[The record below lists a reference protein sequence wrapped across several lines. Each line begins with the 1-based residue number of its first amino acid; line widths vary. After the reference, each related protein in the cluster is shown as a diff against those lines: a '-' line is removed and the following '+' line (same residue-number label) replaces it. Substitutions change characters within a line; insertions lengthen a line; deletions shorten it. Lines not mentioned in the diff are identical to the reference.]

1 MRTSLLAAC
10 AAPCLGL
17 VLLGSA
23 HAAPQATSAGPQSQ
37 RPANKFS
44 APYRVLDRVEGAY
57 ADLALMPIRPMLR
70 DASTGQLFVLDAERS
85 ELLAF
90 DAAGTQVGLLRLP
103 WGPVALT
110 SWSASPMGPKALLIV
125 CRGSHSLA
133 VVDAQNLNLLDL
145 IPLSTE
151 PGDILV
157 EPSTNHAFVA
167 GSALDLV
174 QEIDVAAMTV
184 VHDYRIPSKRP
195 TFLALDGNTV
205 LVAPMLSGNNSMAD
219 TGSEALDVGPGRVID
234 LEDTTQALQGLPDH
248 DLFRITP
255 GVGVEAVATD
265 TGAVLFGLGV
275 NPTSGDVWQLGTEA
289 KNKDPLRVGEPAVR
303 GDFIQNRLAIMAL
316 SAGNIVAP
324 SFVNDLDDSDP
335 NTAGVQFSPARSV
348 GQPYALA
355 FDGAGQGYVSGLLSN
370 NITQLD
376 SGGQFVREWN
386 VGSTPRGILV
396 DSAGQTAWV
405 YAWNS
410 RQVEIYDLTPNNPL
424 QTGVLPLG
432 VDPTP
437 ALMAEG
443 RRLFFDGSHS
453 MHLNASCA
461 SCHIE
466 GESDMLVWD
475 LSNLPYDDK
484 GPLATQTMR
493 GIADLGP
500 FHWRGER
507 PELSDFNGAFEG
519 LLGGTPLDL
528 TPGGDFDA
536 FKAYIFSLEQPA
548 NPHQDPSRKVIN
560 RGSFTEFSQ
569 QVAGNAVAGQDHYFD
584 TTVIAGLGSCNV
596 CHPLPTGTSNE
607 VTLDEPNLQI
617 PRRNHFVV
625 ASYNGLWRKEQATLE
640 TVVLAGGVTELR
652 PTLGTGVSAAGLK
665 DSLLDFV
672 RIPLFTA
679 PDKTRRDITAFLTQL
694 DSGLAPAVHAAFM
707 LRGPNAQAQAG
718 PVRSFLMA
726 QARQRNCDLVLMG
739 SVDLGNGPLQ
749 LGWLYN
755 PATGLFHSDS
765 SAVAP
770 QPIGF
775 FIDQAVSGLGS
786 NLALGLPV
794 GLGARYALDTDF
806 DGLGN
811 ADELALGTDPDN
823 PDTDGDGD
831 LDGHEVANGGDPLDP
846 GSQSSDSQ
854 APLVSNVRVVFVTST
869 VAKIQFD
876 TNELSTWSA
885 AWTSG
890 QQAGGASSQ
899 GRERTHTVI
908 LTGLRGNDKTHT
920 VTLDV
925 TDLGGNTTQVVVQDP
940 VVTTPGIPI
949 PSTLF
954 RDASTNI
961 TTDSNGT
968 LAFSVQGKARLK
980 FGPLLPGQQLRVQVF
995 VNGVLTQPLV
1005 TGSISTGSGLTNVQ
1019 ISESGLSVGDL
1030 IEVTVITLRDV
1041 ASGTDA
1047 AWSFPDTAKEFRSFA
1062 LVYTGTGP

>member
-10 AAPCLGL
+10 AAPFLGL
-17 VLLGSA
+17 TLLGTA
-23 HAAPQATSAGPQSQ
+23 HAAPQATSAGAQGQ
-37 RPANKFS
+37 RPTKKFS

-57 ADLALMPIRPMLR
+57 TDLALMPIRPMLR
-70 DASTGQLFVLDAERS
+70 DASTGQVFVLDAERS

-90 DAAGTQVGLLRLP
+90 DAAGTQIGQLRLP
-103 WGPVALT
+103 WGPVALC

-133 VVDAQNLNLLDL
+133 VVDAATLNLLDL

-174 QEIDVAAMTV
+174 QEIDIAAMAV
-184 VHDYRIPSKRP
+184 IKDHKIPSKRP

-219 TGSEALDVGPGRVID
+219 TGSEVLDVGPGRVID
-234 LEDTTQALQGLPDH
+234 LEDNTQALQGLPDH

-255 GVGVEAVATD
+255 GGGVEAVATD

-275 NPTSGDVWQLGTEA
+275 HPTSGDVWQLGTEA
-289 KNKDPLRVGEPAVR
+289 KNKDPMRVGEPAVR

-316 SAGNIVAP
+316 SPGNIVAP
-324 SFVNDLDDSDP
+324 SLVNDLDDADP
-335 NTAGVQFSPARSV
+335 NTIGVQFSAARSV

-355 FDGAGQGYVSGLLSN
+355 FDAAGAGYVTGLLSN

-386 VGSTPRGILV
+386 VGDTPRGILV

-410 RQVEIYDLTPNNPL
+410 RQVEIYDLSPNNPL

-437 ALMAEG
+437 ALIAAG
-443 RRLFFDGSHS
+443 RSLFFDGSHS
-453 MHLNASCA
+453 EHANASCA

-466 GESDMLVWD
+466 TESDMLVWD
-475 LSNLPYDDK
+475 LSNMPYDDK

-507 PELSDFNGAFEG
+507 PELSDFNGAFDG

-536 FKAYIFSLEQPA
+536 FTAYIFALEQPA
-548 NPHQDPSRKVIN
+548 NPHQHSSRKVVN
-560 RGSFTEFSQ
+560 YGSFKEFGQ
-569 QVAGNAVAGQDHYFD
+569 QVLGDAVKGQDHYFD
-584 TTVIAGLGSCNV
+584 TTIIQNLGSCNV

-640 TVVLAGGVTELR
+640 QVTLAGGVTEMR
-652 PTLGTGVSAAGLK
+652 PTLGTGTSASGLK

-672 RIPLFTA
+672 RIPLFSA
-679 PDKTRRDITAFLTQL
+679 PDKVRRDITAFLTQL
-694 DSGLAPAVHAAFM
+694 DSGLAPAVHSAWM
-707 LRGPNAQAQAG
+707 LSGPNAQADAL
-718 PVRSFLMA
+718 PVSSFLIP
-726 QARQRNCDLVLMG
+726 QARLRNCDVVLMG
-739 SVDLGNGPLQ
+739 TVDLGTGPRQ

-755 PATGLFHSDS
+755 PVTGLFHSDS
-765 SAVAP
+765 SAVVP
-770 QPIGF
+770 QPISF
-775 FIDQAVSGLGS
+775 FVDQAVSGLGT

-794 GLGARYALDTDF
+794 GMGARYALDTDF

-811 ADELALGTDPDN
+811 ADELSLGTDPDN
-823 PDTDGDGD
+823 ADTDGDGD

-846 GSQSSDSQ
+846 GNQSSDSQ
-854 APLVSNVRVVFVTST
+854 APSVSNVRVVFVTST

-876 TNELSTWSA
+876 TDELATWSA
-885 AWTSG
+885 GWTSG
-890 QQAGGASSQ
+890 QQSGTATGQ
-899 GRERTHTVI
+899 GRERTHTAI
-908 LTGLRGNDKTHT
+908 LTGLRGDDKTHA

-925 TDLGGNTTQVVVQDP
+925 TDLGGNTTQVVVSDP
-940 VVTTPGIPI
+940 VQTTPAIPI
-949 PSTLF
+949 PSTVF
-954 RDASTNI
+954 RNASTNI

-1005 TGSISTGSGLTNVQ
+1005 TGTISNGVGDTTVQ
-1019 ISESGLSVGDL
+1019 ISETGLSVGDV
-1030 IEVTVITLRDV
+1030 ITVTVIALRDM
-1041 ASGTDA
+1041 ASGNDA
-1047 AWSFPDTAKEFRSFA
+1047 GWSFPDTAEEFRSFA
-1062 LVYTGTGP
+1062 LPYTGTGP